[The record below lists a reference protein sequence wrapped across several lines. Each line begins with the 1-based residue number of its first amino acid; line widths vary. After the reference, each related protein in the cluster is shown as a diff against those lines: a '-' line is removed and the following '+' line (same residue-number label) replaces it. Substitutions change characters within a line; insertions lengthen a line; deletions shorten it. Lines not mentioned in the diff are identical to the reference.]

1 MTDTFSSGA
10 HSGFGHPSDPVPP
23 AADPPQPPE
32 TSESEPGEVSSTLT
46 QLENKLREL
55 EQELSSIE
63 TEPSPMPVDPQPSTP
78 ALDEQPDP
86 PAQFAFH
93 APASEP
99 SDPLFTP
106 AAEEDFS
113 AKLIDE
119 RLDVSVPAAIPG
131 DAPQSLPASEPE
143 PDEETLDPFSPPQFE
158 DLVVDVSSP
167 NEDPQEIAASE
178 PETTLDPPSPP
189 QSESLADSTLAELL
203 SFRDRLERLTAEL
216 AEDYNQMLAK
226 LTQQPPP
233 AHQPELSVSPQ
244 ELEDDLAQPD
254 PPEPAQVV
262 DAELTA
268 PDLPELSRPLP
279 EQPQEHS
286 APPTDNA
293 PSAETDSP
301 TEDQPQFEGHVEL
314 GVGPF
319 YDIGSLSAFE
329 NRVAS
334 LPNVLETSVRR
345 FEASHAVLDVR
356 LSGPVALVREL
367 HNVIDSDIMI
377 RQLSENRLAITFEEA

>member
-23 AADPPQPPE
+23 AVNPPQPPE
-32 TSESEPGEVSSTLT
+32 TSESSAGEVSSTLT

-63 TEPSPMPVDPQPSTP
+63 TEPSPVPADPQASTP

-93 APASEP
+93 APASEQ

-106 AAEEDFS
+106 ATEEDFS

-131 DAPQSLPASEPE
+131 DAHQSVPTSEPE
-143 PDEETLDPFSPPQFE
+143 PDEETLDPFSPPQSE
-158 DLVVDVSSP
+158 DSVVNVATPS
-167 NEDPQEIAASE
+167 EDPQEIAASE
-178 PETTLDPPSPP
+178 PATTPNPPSPP

-203 SFRDRLERLTAEL
+203 RFRDRLELLTAEL
-216 AEDYNQMLAK
+216 TEDYNQMLAK
-226 LTQQPPP
+226 LTEQPAP
-233 AHQPELSVSPQ
+233 ANQPELLVSQ
-244 ELEDDLAQPD
+244 EPEDDLAEPD
-254 PPEPAQVV
+254 PPAPAHVV
-262 DAELTA
+262 DAEFVN
-268 PDLPELSRPLP
+268 PVLPELSRPLA
-279 EQPQEHS
+279 EEPQEHS
-286 APPTDNA
+286 NLAAGDA

-356 LSGPVALVREL
+356 LSGPIALVREL